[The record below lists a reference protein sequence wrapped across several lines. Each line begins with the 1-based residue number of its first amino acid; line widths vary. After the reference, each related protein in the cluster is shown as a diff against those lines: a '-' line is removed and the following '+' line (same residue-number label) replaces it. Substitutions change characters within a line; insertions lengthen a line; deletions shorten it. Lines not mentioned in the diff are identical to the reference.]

1 MIYHCYG
8 LTITAGSRA
17 FSIAGFEIGNGS
29 IELSLLF
36 FEPVVLAKKKNT
48 WQLLSDAVAVP
59 PGGRMVVDRVR

>member
-36 FEPVVLAKKKNT
+36 FEPVVLAKKKKYMAAVVRRSCRST
-48 WQLLSDAVAVP
+48 WWED
-59 PGGRMVVDRVR
+59 GR

>member
-1 MIYHCYG
+1 MTATG

-36 FEPVVLAKKKNT
+36 FHPVVLAFFFT
-48 WQLLSDAVAVP
+48 E
-59 PGGRMVVDRVR
+59 

>member
-1 MIYHCYG
+1 MTATG

-36 FEPVVLAKKKNT
+36 FHPVVLAFFSQNKK
-48 WQLLSDAVAVP
+48 
-59 PGGRMVVDRVR
+59 